1 MCEASVKPTILH
13 QKTLGLE
20 YELPFYQGF
29 VRLVPVKIECTH
41 RVNIPI
47 CNNYRAPKQQN
58 STTTKFISSSFWRA
72 RNQGFFRIQHP
83 KNFFLYGQKS
93 PVFQIILGSKAEA
106 PLLLRQCGY
115 GGGGDGSSGWRVG
128 FCWAVF
134 FNFWL
139 IGGGGDFRWKMDE
152 KKVDNAKMGDGNVTD
167 FPPGTQFTGSSSLV
181 LKIFSLIVGAET
193 TESGDRMRFGSH
205 ATRNLCFILP
215 EGS

>member
-1 MCEASVKPTILH
+1 M
-13 QKTLGLE
+13 
-20 YELPFYQGF
+20 
-29 VRLVPVKIECTH
+29 
-41 RVNIPI
+41 NIPI

-58 STTTKFISSSFWRA
+58 NTTTKFISSSFWRA

-83 KNFFLYGQKS
+83 KAKFCMDKNLQFSKWFWDQKLRLHS
-93 PVFQIILGSKAEA
+93 YCGSVDMV
-106 PLLLRQCGY
+106 
-115 GGGGDGSSGWRVG
+115 GGGDGSSGWRVG

-181 LKIFSLIVGAET
+181 LKIFSLIVGAEK
-193 TESGDRMRFGSH
+193 TESGWVLLR
-205 ATRNLCFILP
+205 FILP
-215 EGS
+215 EGSKWQSCWWAFWDG